1 MNYLKSLEIIW
12 ISIKILLN
20 PFQRNIKNYIFKI
33 IFFITYND
41 ESLKAW
47 KRLKKIENN
56 IVKDVRNLFKLK
68 KEIDAI
74 FLRNLFGLETENE
87 SSKDNIIKDIR
98 NLFELEIK
106 EDFYQPVSVSNYWS
120 NYYTE
125 YDSNGDR
132 YKTLST
138 EEYLNKIRVY
148 LKDIIN
154 CLKKSDRWINLIN
167 SPDNSNN

>member
-47 KRLKKIENN
+47 KRQKKIENN

-106 EDFYQPVSVSNYWS
+106 EDFYQPVSVTNYWS

-154 CLKKSDRWINLIN
+154 CLKKSDQWINLIN

>member
-1 MNYLKSLEIIW
+1 MN
-12 ISIKILLN
+12 LL
-20 PFQRNIKNYIFKI
+20 RHEK
-33 IFFITYND
+33 D
-41 ESLKAW
+41 
-47 KRLKKIENN
+47 KIEDN

-68 KEIDAI
+68 KEIDDI
-74 FLRNLFGLETENE
+74 FLRNLFGIETENE
-87 SSKDNIIKDIR
+87 SSKGNIIKDIR

-106 EDFYQPVSVSNYWS
+106 EDFYQPVIVSNYWS

-138 EEYLNKIRVY
+138 QEYLNKIRVY

-154 CLKKSDRWINLIN
+154 CLKKSNRWINLIN
-167 SPDNSNN
+167 STGNSNN